1 MTPTGAFG
9 LNNAMRDADILAS
22 HITKEK
28 LQQLNI
34 NRLAQ
39 QRKQEIDQIQALQL
53 ERETTFLQHFE
64 GVLIS

>member
-28 LQQLNI
+28 LEQLNI

-39 QRKQEIDQIQALQL
+39 QTRN
-53 ERETTFLQHFE
+53 RSNSSSSTRT
-64 GVLIS
+64 